1 MLDFSNTRSCIWI
14 GVDVGTTGVRAIAYQ
29 KDGLSLCSADEF
41 YPLETP
47 YPDWAEQNPEIIY
60 KAIEKVVR
68 EVANTL
74 IYKGKNVSG
83 IAISTVMH
91 SFAPANENRELL
103 SNMITWQIVVQ

>member
-60 KAIEKVVR
+60 KAIEKVV
-68 EVANTL
+68 EVDADNA
-74 IYKGKNVSG
+74 YAAKVKK
-83 IAISTVMH
+83 
-91 SFAPANENRELL
+91 ELL
-103 SNMITWQIVVQ
+103 AKTDTGLFNEL